1 MFILSTYSHDMYK
14 FRRKIDMVSTQ
25 SKDSL
30 KTNSDW
36 QAEQPYNELASLPPS
51 IDVETKAV
59 LKQCIEARAKLAE
72 LKQASMLIPNDSI
85 LINLIPLLEA
95 KDSSE
100 IENIVTTTTN
110 YSAMPNN
117 PKMPIMLLKKPSAI
131 VLPYIKELLQL
142 KSDLLAPKPLSKS
155 AKPSKVLI

>member
-1 MFILSTYSHDMYK
+1 
-14 FRRKIDMVSTQ
+14 MVSIQ
-25 SKDSL
+25 SKDNL

-36 QAEQPYNELASLPPS
+36 KAEQPYNELASLPPS

-72 LKQASMLIPNDSI
+72 LKQASMLITNDSI

-100 IENIVTTTTN
+100 IENIPHCQN
-110 YSAMPNN
+110 SCHPYLNN
-117 PKMPIMLLKKPSAI
+117 LNVSTLMLFRQGF
-131 VLPYIKELLQL
+131 VGFTIK
-142 KSDLLAPKPLSKS
+142 LSS
-155 AKPSKVLI
+155 YG

>member
-1 MFILSTYSHDMYK
+1 
-14 FRRKIDMVSTQ
+14 MVSTQ
-25 SKDSL
+25 SKDNL

-72 LKQASMLIPNDSI
+72 LKQASMLIPNDNI
-85 LINLIPLLEA
+85 LINIIPLLEA

-100 IENIVTTTTN
+100 IENIVTTTDELFRYAEQSENANHAT
-110 YSAMPNN
+110 
-117 PKMPIMLLKKPSAI
+117 KE
-131 VLPYIKELLQL
+131 VLRYHTI
-142 KSDLLAPKPLSKS
+142 A
-155 AKPSKVLI
+155 

>member
-1 MFILSTYSHDMYK
+1 
-14 FRRKIDMVSTQ
+14 MVSTQ

-59 LKQCIEARAKLAE
+59 LKQCIEARVKLAE

-100 IENIVTTTTN
+100 IEP
-110 YSAMPNN
+110 SRDCRR
-117 PKMPIMLLKKPSAI
+117 PKTLRQY
-131 VLPYIKELLQL
+131 PYENQTILN
-142 KSDLLAPKPLSKS
+142 
-155 AKPSKVLI
+155 